1 MPERIVLTLLII
13 VLAFEVIYIVVRA
26 GLFTIITTPVIAASV
41 AISCYYFVT
50 GVSLTGFI
58 SLSSLL
64 LLLTAKKFLKTK
76 LYEKPDYRYLLIMIG
91 VLLYHLK

>member
-1 MPERIVLTLLII
+1 MPERIILTLLMI
-13 VLAFEVIYIVVRA
+13 VLSFEVIYVVFRA
-26 GLFTIITTPVIAASV
+26 GLFTIITTPLIAASV
-41 AISCYYFVT
+41 VLSCYYFVT

-76 LYEKPDYRYLLIMIG
+76 LYEKPDYRYLLILTG

>member
-1 MPERIVLTLLII
+1 
-13 VLAFEVIYIVVRA
+13 
-26 GLFTIITTPVIAASV
+26 
-41 AISCYYFVT
+41 VT

-76 LYEKPDYRYLLIMIG
+76 LYEKPDYRYLLILTG